1 MMKARQ
7 LGAFLLIGLI
17 WGSEW
22 IAREA
27 IDAPPL
33 RALAMRYAIAAIVLA
48 CVIAARPMRVPGWR
62 SVWAAAAVGIPL
74 LAISPGLTLWAS
86 QRISPGL
93 LVAILSLTPLLAA
106 LFEGRVSGWLAPLI
120 GGVGGTALLLSSG
133 LSFHF
138 TQWLAVFAALAAAG
152 LIAGSFVYAKRTLS
166 EPNPLPIA
174 AIQLAAGFVALVC
187 ASLLIEGRSDWHWTR
202 QALLWETIL
211 ALCGNA
217 LALPLYYYLLRQF
230 ESFQLT
236 STQWVVTAA
245 SVAEGFAVLRQW
257 PSWEMLAGFALIAAS
272 LWSLLARRSEDEEP
286 LTIRVTRPPFAG

>member
-22 IAREA
+22 IPRQA

-33 RALAMRYAIAAIVLA
+33 RALAMRYAMAAIILA
-48 CVIAARPMRVPGWR
+48 CATAFRPARLPGWR
-62 SVWAAAAVGIPL
+62 ALPAAAMVGIAL
-74 LAISPGLTLWAS
+74 LTLPPVLTLWAA
-86 QRISPGL
+86 QQISPGL

-106 LFEGRVSGWLAPLI
+106 LLEGQVGGWLAPLV

-133 LSFHF
+133 LSFHSE
-138 TQWLAVFAALAAAG
+138 QWAGVLATLASALLIAQAYVYAKRRLSELRPVAMAAIQFAAGFAALA
-152 LIAGSFVYAKRTLS
+152 
-166 EPNPLPIA
+166 
-174 AIQLAAGFVALVC
+174 C
-187 ASLLIEGRSDWHWTR
+187 ASLAIEGRSDWLWTR
-202 QALLWETIL
+202 QTLLCEAIL
-211 ALCGNA
+211 GLFGNA
-217 LALPLYYYLLRQF
+217 LALPLYYYLLRRF

-236 STQWVVTAA
+236 STQWVVTTV
-245 SVAEGFAVLRQW
+245 SVAEGFVALRQR

-272 LWSLLARRSEDEEP
+272 VWSLLARRSEDGEP